1 MEDGELRFAFGI
13 KLNAFVYA
21 GFFCLFAYVV
31 PITSAVLTI
40 LKITL

>member
-21 GFFCLFAYVV
+21 VFFFCLFAYVV
-31 PITSAVLTI
+31 PITSAVFNNT
-40 LKITL
+40 